1 MKKKLNIM
9 CVMMLVLIIAG
20 IVMTIIGA
28 ADEFHKGWEEGRD
41 ATEPSNF
48 LGALGM
54 LIAVICV
61 IVYIYTFACYVR
73 FILNVNHGEVFTWA
87 NVDLLR
93 TVGWCLV
100 VPTVIIFAI
109 MSPDL
114 DNLWD
119 SWADAISIVIDGI
132 FILIMAEAF
141 AIGMKLKEEQE
152 LTI

>member
-1 MKKKLNIM
+1 MKKKLNIL
-9 CVMMLVLIIAG
+9 CVLMLVLMIAG
-20 IVMTIIGA
+20 VVMTILGA
-28 ADEFHKGWEEGRD
+28 SDEFHKGWEDGRN
-41 ATEPSNF
+41 ATEPSTF
-48 LGALGM
+48 FGAFGM
-54 LIAVICV
+54 IIVFICC
-61 IVYIYTFACYVR
+61 IVYIYTFACFVR

-93 TVGWCLV
+93 TVGWCIV
-100 VPTVIIFAI
+100 VPTIIVFAI

-119 SWADAISIVIDGI
+119 SGADAISVVIEGI

-141 AIGMKLKEEQE
+141 AIGMKLKEDQE

>member
-1 MKKKLNIM
+1 MKKKLNIL
-9 CVMMLVLIIAG
+9 CVLMLVLMIAS
-20 IVMTIIGA
+20 IVMAIIGA
-28 ADEFHKGWEEGRD
+28 ADDFHRGWEDGRN
-41 ATEPSNF
+41 ATEPSAYF
-48 LGALGM
+48 GAFGM
-54 LIAVICV
+54 LIVFICFLV
-61 IVYIYTFACYVR
+61 CFYALACFVR

-93 TVGWCLV
+93 TVGWCII
-100 VPTVIIFAI
+100 VPTIVMCAI

-114 DNLWD
+114 ENLWD
-119 SWADAISIVIDGI
+119 TWGEAFGVVAEGI

>member
-1 MKKKLNIM
+1 MKKKLNIL
-9 CVMMLVLIIAG
+9 CVLMLVLMIAG

-28 ADEFHKGWEEGRD
+28 ADDFHKGWEEGRN
-41 ATEPSNF
+41 ATGPSNF
-48 LGALGM
+48 LGAFGM
-54 LIAVICV
+54 FIVFICI
-61 IVYIYTFACYVR
+61 IVYIYTFACFVR

-93 TVGWCLV
+93 TVGWCIV
-100 VPTVIIFAI
+100 VPTVVMFTI
-109 MSPDL
+109 MSPDIE
-114 DNLWD
+114 NLWEL
-119 SWADAISIVIDGI
+119 WADAIGFISEGI

>member
-28 ADEFHKGWEEGRD
+28 ADEFHKGWQEGRD
-41 ATEPSNF
+41 ATEPSTF